1 MKKGQININ
10 YKERRLGFSGENR
23 LVGQADRYST
33 IGYDAIVAYAA
44 KAAAVPESSIEM
56 SMEALFDAMN
66 YFVLNGHS
74 VQIPNLGT
82 FSIGVRVKTTETEAE
97 FTNNFDRNLRGV
109 QIYFLPDSSLKSMI
123 ASTSISTSLNDE
135 DYEGTGV
142 IAISSALMGAAGLLF
157 PMNAGRVYTLELI
170 SRAVFNGTRLSTK
183 YLPAGSVHVTF
194 LDSAGAEHPLA
205 LAGQYISQTY
215 NSLVVNFKR
224 VAENYPAFVA
234 IKKIEIKN
242 GEEVYF
248 TKEFAALVEET
259 PAISA
264 INIDG
269 KPVAADS
276 TYPFQ
281 EGKQVKITALVAEST
296 YVDEVSIGGV
306 AQTPSQIGEGKIV
319 ILYTPAASG
328 NAPLSVKANETAPD
342 VYNFSFGQEGGTSVV
357 AVTANGDPLNNGSIT
372 NIQAGQNYAVQVLG
386 YGLSELT
393 AANFELPSGTTI
405 EIVSQSAT
413 QISANI
419 LNAQN
424 GDFKIVVNDVIIFSA
439 ALVAVTPGTTVTGWK
454 LTPSGATQQ
463 LSTAIDS
470 DGETGAFGCF
480 LVGENIDELTAA
492 DFLADSGISG
502 LTYDAQTGELGGI
515 AISGSHSIQVRSD
528 NTTIATLTVTGP
540 TPQGGDGLDKD

>member
-109 QIYFLPDSSLKSMI
+109 QIHFLPDSDLKAMI
-123 ASTSISTSLNDE
+123 SSTSISTSLNDE

-142 IAISSALMGAAGLLF
+142 IAITSALMGASGLLF

-170 SRAVFNGTRLSTK
+170 NRAVFNGTRLSAK
-183 YLPAGSVHVTF
+183 YVPAGSVHVTF
-194 LDSAGAEHPLA
+194 LDSAGAEHSLA
-205 LAGQYISQTY
+205 LAGQYISQSY

-224 VAENYPAFVA
+224 VAESYPAYVA

-242 GEEVYF
+242 GDDVYF

-269 KPVAADS
+269 KPVAVDS

-306 AQTPSQIGEGKIV
+306 AQTPSQIGEGKMV
-319 ILYTPAASG
+319 ILYTPATSG

-342 VYNFSFGQEGGTSVV
+342 IYNFSFGQEGGTSVV
-357 AVTANGDPLNNGSIT
+357 AVTANGDPLNNGSVT
-372 NIQAGQNYAVQVLG
+372 NIQAGENYAVQILG

-393 AANFELPSGTTI
+393 AANFVLPQGTTI

-419 LNAQN
+419 VNAQN

-454 LTPSGATQQ
+454 LTPNGATQQ
-463 LSTAIDS
+463 LSTAIDA
-470 DGETGAFGCF
+470 DGETGAFGCI
-480 LVGENIDELTAA
+480 LVGENIDELTTA
-492 DFLADSGISG
+492 DFIGDSGISG
-502 LTYDAQTGELGGI
+502 LAYDAQTGELEGI
-515 AISGSHSIQVRSD
+515 ATSGSHSVQVRSE
-528 NTTIATLTVTGP
+528 NTTIATLTVIGP